1 MIYRKTYESPIGKL
15 FLAAGDEALIGL
27 WIQGQK
33 YFPERLFSEQA
44 GVMDCTE
51 RDCGILAQTEGWLD
65 QYFAGD
71 RPDPAQL
78 KLTPGMAP
86 GILAPVSEFRRHVW
100 KLLLEI
106 PYGEV
111 LTYGELARRLARNR
125 GLVLTGDKIFQ
136 FPHSTDGIIGQPA
149 LCGKE
154 NAITRQYNSMS
165 AQAVGGAVGH
175 NPLSII
181 IPCHRVVGADG
192 SLTGYAAGVERKR
205 WLLRLEGA
213 LEE

>member
-1 MIYRKTYESPIGKL
+1 MIYTATYESPIGKL
-15 FLAAGDEALIGL
+15 FLAAENEALIGL

-33 YFPERLFSEQA
+33 YFPEKLFREQA
-44 GVMDCTE
+44 GVMDCTGK
-51 RDCGILAQTEGWLD
+51 DCGILAQTGVWLD

-71 RPDPAQL
+71 KPDPGQL
-78 KLTPGMAP
+78 KLAPGLVP
-86 GILAPVSEFRRHVW
+86 GILPPVSEFRQQVW

-111 LTYGELARRLARNR
+111 VTYGELARRLAQRR
-125 GLVLTGDKIFQ
+125 GL
-136 FPHSTDGIIGQPA
+136 
-149 LCGKE
+149 
-154 NAITRQYNSMS
+154 NSMS

-192 SLTGYAAGVERKR
+192 GLTGYAGGVEKKR
-205 WLLRLEGA
+205 WLLNLEAA

>member
-1 MIYRKTYESPIGKL
+1 MIYTTTYESPIGKL
-15 FLAAGDEALIGL
+15 FLAAENEALIGL

-33 YFPERLFSEQA
+33 YFPEKLFMEQA
-44 GVMDCTE
+44 GVMDCTGK
-51 RDCGILAQTEGWLD
+51 DCGILTQTGVWLD

-71 RPDPAQL
+71 RPNPGRL
-78 KLTPGMAP
+78 KLAP
-86 GILAPVSEFRRHVW
+86 GLAQGILPPSSEFRQQVW

-111 LTYGELARRLARNR
+111 LTYGELARRLAQRR
-125 GLVLTGDKIFQ
+125 GL
-136 FPHSTDGIIGQPA
+136 
-149 LCGKE
+149 
-154 NAITRQYNSMS
+154 NSMS

-192 SLTGYAAGVERKR
+192 SLTGYAGGVEKKR
-205 WLLRLEGA
+205 WLLKLEGT
-213 LEE
+213 LGTF

>member
-1 MIYRKTYESPIGKL
+1 MIYTTTYESPIGKL
-15 FLAAGDEALIGL
+15 FLAARDGALIGL

-33 YFPERLFSEQA
+33 YFPEKLFSKPEGVTDSA
-44 GVMDCTE
+44 GK
-51 RDCGILAQTEGWLD
+51 DCGILARTEVWLD

-71 RPDPAQL
+71 RTDPGRL
-78 KLTPGMAP
+78 KFVPGTAP
-86 GILAPVSEFRRHVW
+86 GILSPCSEFRQQVW

-111 LTYGELARRLARNR
+111 LTYGELGRRLAGRR
-125 GLVLTGDKIFQ
+125 GI
-136 FPHSTDGIIGQPA
+136 
-149 LCGKE
+149 
-154 NAITRQYNSMS
+154 NSMS

-192 SLTGYAAGVERKR
+192 SLTGYAGGVEKKR
-205 WLLRLEGA
+205 WLLKLEGA
-213 LEE
+213 LEEQVK

>member
-1 MIYRKTYESPIGKL
+1 MIYMATYESPIGKL
-15 FLAAGDEALIGL
+15 FLTAENEALIGL

-33 YFPERLFSEQA
+33 YFPKELFSGRVWGGEPA
-44 GVMDCTE
+44 GEDCT
-51 RDCGILAQTEGWLD
+51 ILARAATWLD

-71 RPDPAQL
+71 RPRPEQL
-78 KLTPGMAP
+78 KMTPGVALGVLP
-86 GILAPVSEFRRHVW
+86 PVSDFRQQVW

-111 LTYGELARRLARNR
+111 VTYGELARRLAQRR
-125 GLVLTGDKIFQ
+125 GL
-136 FPHSTDGIIGQPA
+136 
-149 LCGKE
+149 
-154 NAITRQYNSMS
+154 NSMS

-181 IPCHRVVGADG
+181 IPCHRVVGTDG
-192 SLTGYAAGVERKR
+192 GLTGYAGGVEKKR
-205 WLLRLEGA
+205 WLLKLEGV

>member
-1 MIYRKTYESPIGKL
+1 MIHMKIYESPIGKL
-15 FLAAGDEALIGL
+15 FLAAENEALIGL
-27 WIQGQK
+27 WMQGQK
-33 YFPERLFSEQA
+33 YFPEKLFLEQS
-44 GVMDCTE
+44 GVIDCTGK
-51 RDCGILAQTEGWLD
+51 DCGILALTRVWLD

-71 RPDPAQL
+71 RPNPGRL
-78 KLTPGMAP
+78 KLAPGLAP
-86 GILAPVSEFRRHVW
+86 GILPPVSEFRQQVW

-111 LTYGELARRLARNR
+111 VTYGELARRLAKRR
-125 GLVLTGDKIFQ
+125 GLK
-136 FPHSTDGIIGQPA
+136 
-149 LCGKE
+149 
-154 NAITRQYNSMS
+154 SMS

-192 SLTGYAAGVERKR
+192 SLTGYAGGVEKKR
-205 WLLRLEGA
+205 WLLKLEGA

>member
-1 MIYRKTYESPIGKL
+1 MIYTKTYESPIGKL
-15 FLAAGDEALIGL
+15 FLAAGNEALIGL

-33 YFPERLFSEQA
+33 YFPEKLFSEQDS
-44 GVMDCTE
+44 VTDCTGK
-51 RDCGILAQTEGWLD
+51 DCEILAQTGVWLD

-71 RPDPAQL
+71 RPSPRRL
-78 KLTPGMAP
+78 KLAP
-86 GILAPVSEFRRHVW
+86 GLAPRILPPSSEFRQQVW

-111 LTYGELARRLARNR
+111 VTYGELASRLVQCR
-125 GLVLTGDKIFQ
+125 GL
-136 FPHSTDGIIGQPA
+136 
-149 LCGKE
+149 
-154 NAITRQYNSMS
+154 NSMS

-192 SLTGYAAGVERKR
+192 SLTGYAGGVEKKR
-205 WLLRLEGA
+205 WLLQLEGYST
-213 LEE
+213 L